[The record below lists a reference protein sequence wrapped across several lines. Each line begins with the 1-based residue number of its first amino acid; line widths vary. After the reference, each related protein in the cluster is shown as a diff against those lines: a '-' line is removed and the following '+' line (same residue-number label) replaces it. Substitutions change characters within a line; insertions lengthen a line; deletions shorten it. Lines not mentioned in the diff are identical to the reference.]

1 MNGGLSGLEQRV
13 VREMRILE
21 ALPPVAMRPE
31 ALAALNARVLAEAA
45 ACVRRE
51 QRLAWRRPLI
61 ALGTAAA
68 LLVAWG
74 LGQFEVFAPISA
86 AADAARV
93 SEWVDA
99 ADTSSASVALLIADD
114 MAYDEAVVPAGG
126 DAVEAVEDWLLS
138 FDALQ
143 DIGA

>member
-1 MNGGLSGLEQRV
+1 MTGGLPSLEQRV
-13 VREMRILE
+13 AREMRILD

-45 ACVRRE
+45 GSRRRE

-74 LGQFEVFAPISA
+74 VGRFATSAPLSA
-86 AADAARV
+86 AADAARL

-99 ADTSSASVALLIADD
+99 ADSSSASVARLIANDA
-114 MAYDEAVVPAGG
+114 AYDEAVLPTGG
-126 DAVEAVEDWLLS
+126 DAAEAFEDWLFS